1 MDYSKALEYFRNTER
16 LPEEIKEQDISH
28 KLVDYIFNA
37 LGEYECNNCI
47 SSLFEYVL
55 EKEYLKNRFFH
66 IFLIAKHFIIKEY
79 RDDYMRAKTAYK
91 IKKSAQIFLP
101 LINNEHIQFIVKHL
115 DNNVYLFFQTYHHM

>member
-1 MDYSKALEYFRNTER
+1 M
-16 LPEEIKEQDISH
+16 
-28 KLVDYIFNA
+28 
-37 LGEYECNNCI
+37 
-47 SSLFEYVL
+47 SSFEYVL
-55 EKEYLKNRFFH
+55 KKEYLKNRFFH